1 MTNPLTSDDGDT
13 DAQEAT
19 TLDEVSDADLADAM
33 DTTPLDEAT
42 GEEIAD
48 ELDERTTEQWSMA
61 GGWAGREV
69 AKLAINLSKPIP
81 KAAKVW
87 KRLLTVAHKG
97 LYKSTGADGIVYTY
111 RGNDKMEPVPVARYK
126 DPDGEN
132 ADLWHSPGWGE
143 QWVGSGGRDMV
154 LGPGNVPVGVA
165 SGGDFALGDQLALR
179 ADNAFQR
186 GDDGPVFTEPRFDVV
201 EQVEQIAVDESGNA
215 YNPKALPDGGEGVP
229 VDAVDER
236 IVGRDISLDE
246 MGDLGDYAID
256 LGDTDNRL
264 LSLWSYK
271 ETYPE
276 TMASEEHRNAEF
288 RGRKAEEDKD
298 MAAYAMKMLLIA
310 GGIVVLALAA
320 VFVLPKL
327 LGGGGGGSLIPIIG
341 GL

>member
-1 MTNPLTSDDGDT
+1 MQNPLTSDDTET
-13 DAQEAT
+13 DAQDAT
-19 TLDEVSDADLADAM
+19 TLAEASDADLADAM
-33 DTTPLDEAT
+33 DATPLDKASA
-42 GEEIAD
+42 EEIAA
-48 ELDERTTEQWSMA
+48 ELDDRTAEEWSMA

-69 AKLAINLSKPIP
+69 AKLAINLSMPIS
-81 KAAKVW
+81 KTAKIW

-97 LYKSTGADGIVYTY
+97 LYKATGADGIVYTY
-111 RGNDKMEPVPVARYK
+111 RGNDKVEVVPVARYK

-132 ADLWHSPGWGE
+132 ADLWHSPGWE
-143 QWVGSGGRDMV
+143 DQWVGASGRDMV
-154 LGPGNVPVGVA
+154 LGPGNVPVSVG
-165 SGGDFALGDQLALR
+165 SGDSFALGDQLSLR

-186 GDDGPVFTEPRFDVV
+186 GADGPVFTEPRFEVT
-201 EQVEQIAVDESGNA
+201 EQIEQIAVDENGNA

-229 VDAVDER
+229 VEAVKEQ
-236 IVGRDISLDE
+236 IVARDISLDE

-256 LGDTDNRL
+256 LSDTDNRL

-298 MAAYAMKMLLIA
+298 YGKFAMKMLLIA

-327 LGGGGGGSLIPIIG
+327 LGSGGGSLLPLLG